1 MRRVLVAALGCV
13 VAMSSV
19 AWSQSS
25 TTALVLT
32 YPVSARSAG
41 MGETGVADNSD
52 AANIYYNPANVVGR
66 ARVYAQGSR
75 WDLAPIF
82 ADDLWI
88 GGGSV
93 GVSYARRDANSFVW
107 SADVSY
113 GRIDYGESIVTLPN
127 GQPLGTAHTVE
138 NYIAITIGAGIAF
151 GDRSEL
157 RVGVAAKRW
166 DPDYPPDEFTIPG
179 APEDVIGYAFDAGAT
194 YVLRASV
201 AEWNVTP
208 AVALAIVN
216 AGPDVEYDSGN
227 EDPLPTRFH
236 FGTSVRIEGPTV
248 HVLSASVPLI
258 ALVYNLEGV
267 ERFHKERFSWGIGGE
282 VAVAQIMFVRAGV
295 SDFDDEDDQFD
306 DEDESGW
313 GFGLGVPAGSF
324 RARFDYTKTS
334 RYYEEEKLGF
344 ELAWLL

>member
-1 MRRVLVAALGCV
+1 
-13 VAMSSV
+13 
-19 AWSQSS
+19 
-25 TTALVLT
+25 
-32 YPVSARSAG
+32 

-52 AANIYYNPANVVGR
+52 AANIYYNPANVVGP
-66 ARVYAQGSR
+66 ARVYVQGSR
-75 WDLAPIF
+75 WDIAPLI

-88 GGGSV
+88 GGGSA
-93 GVSYARRDANSFVW
+93 GVSYARRDANPFVW
-107 SADVSY
+107 SADISY
-113 GRIDYGESIVTLPN
+113 GRIDYGESVATLPN

-157 RVGVAAKRW
+157 RVGAAAKRW
-166 DPDYPPDEFTIPG
+166 DPDYPPDEFTIPD
-179 APEDVIGYAFDAGAT
+179 APEDVTGYAFDAGAT
-194 YVLRASV
+194 FALRAVV

-216 AGPDVEYDSGN
+216 AGPDVEYDSDN

-236 FGTSVRIEGPTV
+236 FGTSIRVESPTV
-248 HVLSASVPLI
+248 HVLTASVPLV

-267 ERFHKERFSWGIGGE
+267 ERFHDDGFSWGIGGE
-282 VAVAQIMFVRAGV
+282 LAIAQIVFVRAGV
-295 SDFDDEDDQFD
+295 SDYDDEDTVAD
-306 DEDESGW
+306 DYKDESGW
-313 GFGLGVPAGSF
+313 GFGLGVPAGSL

-334 RYYEEEKLGF
+334 DAFDEEKLGF